1 MQRLKNF
8 LREDRAQEIA
18 EAAVVLPLTMM
29 LLLGIYWFGR
39 VYNIYGTITHAAR
52 EGARIATA
60 PTCAMCGNVAT
71 TQDQVADR
79 VADILK
85 ASKLDPAKVSA
96 ITPTLCDCGT
106 PSCGTPVACAAVT
119 AGKAQICVQTNVLLN
134 ANTSTPPAC
143 GVAVSFRYPYRS
155 EEHTSELQSHSDLV
169 CRLLL
174 EKKKIEQLKAC
185 AIFRP
190 LVFAVLYTSAERTY
204 FT

>member
-52 EGARIATA
+52 EGGRITTA

-71 TQDQVADR
+71 TQDQVANR

-85 ASKLDPAKVSA
+85 AYKFDPAKVSA
-96 ITPTLCDCGT
+96 ITPPLCDCGT
-106 PSCGTPVACAAVT
+106 PNCDTPVACASVT
-119 AGKAQICVQTNVLLN
+119 AGKAK
-134 ANTSTPPAC
+134 
-143 GVAVSFRYPYRS
+143 FW
-155 EEHTSELQSHSDLV
+155 LQ
-169 CRLLL
+169 
-174 EKKKIEQLKAC
+174 
-185 AIFRP
+185 
-190 LVFAVLYTSAERTY
+190 
-204 FT
+204 

>member
-8 LREDRAQEIA
+8 LCEDRAQEIA

-79 VADILK
+79 VADI
-85 ASKLDPAKVSA
+85 
-96 ITPTLCDCGT
+96 
-106 PSCGTPVACAAVT
+106 
-119 AGKAQICVQTNVLLN
+119 
-134 ANTSTPPAC
+134 
-143 GVAVSFRYPYRS
+143 RS
-155 EEHTSELQSHSDLV
+155 EEHTSELQSQFHLV
-169 CRLLL
+169 
-174 EKKKIEQLKAC
+174 
-185 AIFRP
+185 
-190 LVFAVLYTSAERTY
+190 
-204 FT
+204 

>member
-8 LREDRAQEIA
+8 LCEDIAQEIA

-71 TQDQVADR
+71 TQDQVADK

-96 ITPTLCDCGT
+96 ITPALCDCGT
-106 PSCGTPVACAAVT
+106 PSCGTPVACATVT
-119 AGKAQICVQTNVLLN
+119 AGKAQVCVQTNVLLN

-143 GVAVSFRYPYRS
+143 GVAVSFRYPYQFWFPF
-155 EEHTSELQSHSDLV
+155 TSLNKQLV
-169 CRLLL
+169 
-174 EKKKIEQLKAC
+174 QLRAQ
-185 AIFRP
+185 
-190 LVFAVLYTSAERTY
+190 AEATGEN
-204 FT
+204 

>member
-8 LREDRAQEIA
+8 LCEDRAQEIA

-143 GVAVSFRYPYRS
+143 GVAVSFRYPYQFWFPF
-155 EEHTSELQSHSDLV
+155 TSLNKQLV
-169 CRLLL
+169 
-174 EKKKIEQLKAC
+174 QLRAQ
-185 AIFRP
+185 
-190 LVFAVLYTSAERTY
+190 AEATGEN
-204 FT
+204 

>member
-1 MQRLKNF
+1 MESF
-8 LREDRAQEIA
+8 LTTMNRIRRILTPESGQEIA

-71 TQDQVADR
+71 TQDQVADK

-96 ITPTLCDCGT
+96 ITPALCDCGT
-106 PSCGTPVACAAVT
+106 PNGDQVNVVGFLQVFINDTTGGAPGTFSATVLNVIGCGNNPGSTVVQAGSTSPIPV
-119 AGKAQICVQTNVLLN
+119 
-134 ANTSTPPAC
+134 
-143 GVAVSFRYPYRS
+143 
-155 EEHTSELQSHSDLV
+155 
-169 CRLLL
+169 RL
-174 EKKKIEQLKAC
+174 ISQ
-185 AIFRP
+185 
-190 LVFAVLYTSAERTY
+190 
-204 FT
+204 

>member
-1 MQRLKNF
+1 MESF
-8 LREDRAQEIA
+8 LTTMNRIRRILTPESGQEIA

-96 ITPTLCDCGT
+96 ITPALCDCGT
-106 PSCGTPVACAAVT
+106 PSCGTPVACATVT
-119 AGKAQICVQTNVLLN
+119 AGKAQVCVQTNVLLN
-134 ANTSTPPAC
+134 ASTLP
-143 GVAVSFRYPYRS
+143 
-155 EEHTSELQSHSDLV
+155 HLH
-169 CRLLL
+169 
-174 EKKKIEQLKAC
+174 
-185 AIFRP
+185 
-190 LVFAVLYTSAERTY
+190 AESP
-204 FT
+204 